1 LVDETVAIV
10 SGIVAGLAGGFL
22 SSWMGFNSSGEK
34 FDVRKHGNALITG
47 ALSGVALALGL
58 VHGSQVP
65 AEQLTAGQYI
75 FGVFLIFLSAVG
87 IDKLRSNTSQMVT
100 GIKNLKPKSTSTT
113 TTTTEATA
121 TPAAPNTSAP
131 PSSTSPT
138 PESTK
143 PS

>member
-1 LVDETVAIV
+1 LVDETVAII

-100 GIKNLKPKSTSTT
+100 GIKSLKSKSTT
-113 TTTTEATA
+113 TTTTGTTA

>member
-1 LVDETVAIV
+1 M
-10 SGIVAGLAGGFL
+10 AGLAGGFL

-100 GIKNLKPKSTSTT
+100 GIKNLKPKATT
-113 TTTTEATA
+113 TTTTT
-121 TPAAPNTSAP
+121 TTSPP
-131 PSSTSPT
+131 PSPPSTSTAEPKK
-138 PESTK
+138 ES
-143 PS
+143 